1 MLGKCLKYECRA
13 SLWLVPFLFLAAA
26 LLYGAGW
33 AAKAIGIQ
41 QMTGTFAVGLLL
53 VGIAGMVVAVVMVI
67 TRYYKGMFGAEGY
80 LTQTLPVGKGTL
92 LLSRLLTAILMVLLG
107 LVLLLASL
115 FGMLQLFDL
124 TGALAD
130 LWRQLDGLGG
140 PFAAGVLAVAFLQ
153 LVLFIAEVYAAITL
167 ANTRP
172 FLSNNLLFSVLFY
185 FGAQMAVGILEVAG
199 LLLLPLGVRIGAG
212 GYSFVAEGMLPTLL
226 KLGPGQ
232 HELEELTGM
241 TIGMGSVVVDAAAL
255 AALLLITAWLLRR
268 KTSVK

>member
-115 FGMLQLFDL
+115 FGMFQLFDL